1 MTEYDFSPEAYER
14 HLATQQRIGR
24 WVDETE
30 KYPKENPF
38 IPQPPDPYPP
48 SDYVAFAPPALPP
61 PPGPQPTYDY
71 GYGYSQPQ
79 TAPYSAPPTRPSST
93 HRRHHSHSRSK
104 GFRVYASADSSPHSN
119 SMPLPLLHRNY
130 RPDLVQS
137 FPQPATASAVYPMP
151 NGYGVASP
159 PQPQPNS
166 YPPQSAVSYP
176 TQYSAYQTTQTNPYP
191 QSAISYP
198 TQYSA
203 HQTAQTNPYPQS
215 TYSSGPQTPSSAY
228 TTLPGGG
235 TYVQPSKQ
243 AVIVPINGGTG
254 GYVIV
259 PPAGTYFRTAEMYNT
274 RREESEDRGQS
285 FFGRLTGGPLI
296 DLSMKKK
303 RRKRSD
309 SY

>member
-30 KYPKENPF
+30 RYPKENPF
-38 IPQPPDPYPP
+38 IPVPPDARPP
-48 SDYVAFAPPALPP
+48 SDYVASAPALPP
-61 PPGPQPTYDY
+61 PPGQYPTYGY
-71 GYGYSQPQ
+71 GYGYSQAQ
-79 TAPYSAPPTRPSST
+79 TTPHSAPPTRPSSS
-93 HRRHHSHSRSK
+93 HRRHHSRSRSK
-104 GFRVYASADSSPHSN
+104 GFRVYASASSSPHSN
-119 SMPLPLLHRNY
+119 SLPLPLLHRNY
-130 RPDLVQS
+130 HPDLVQP

-151 NGYGVASP
+151 NGYGVTSP
-159 PQPQPNS
+159 PQPQSNS

-176 TQYSAYQTTQTNPYP
+176 TQYGAYQTP
-191 QSAISYP
+191 
-198 TQYSA
+198 
-203 HQTAQTNPYPQS
+203 QTNPYPQS
-215 TYSSGPQTPSSAY
+215 TYSSGPQTPSSTY

-243 AVIVPINGGTG
+243 PVIVPINGGAG

-259 PPAGTYFRTAEMYNT
+259 PPAGTHFRTADMYHI
-274 RREESEDRGQS
+274 RQEEPEDRGQS
-285 FFGRLTGGPLI
+285 FFGRLTGGSSI
-296 DLSMKKK
+296 EKKK

>member
-30 KYPKENPF
+30 KYPQENPF
-38 IPQPPDPYPP
+38 IPLPPNPLPP
-48 SDYVAFAPPALPP
+48 SDYVASAPPAPPP
-61 PPGPQPTYDY
+61 PPGPYPTYDY

-79 TAPYSAPPTRPSST
+79 TAPHSAPPTRPSSP
-93 HRRHHSHSRSK
+93 HRRHHGHSRSK
-104 GFRVYASADSSPHSN
+104 GFRVYASANSSPHSN
-119 SMPLPLLHRNY
+119 FMPLPLLHRNY

-137 FPQPATASAVYPMP
+137 FPQSATASAVYPMP
-151 NGYGVASP
+151 HGYGVASP

-166 YPPQSAVSYP
+166 YPSQSAVSYPPQPQPDFYPPQSAVLYP
-176 TQYSAYQTTQTNPYP
+176 TQYSAYQTP
-191 QSAISYP
+191 
-198 TQYSA
+198 
-203 HQTAQTNPYPQS
+203 QTNPYPQS

-235 TYVQPSKQ
+235 TYVQPSSKQ
-243 AVIVPINGGTG
+243 PVIVPINSGTG
-254 GYVIV
+254 GYVIY
-259 PPAGTYFRTAEMYNT
+259 PPSGTYFRTADMYSI
-274 RREESEDRGQS
+274 RQVEPEDRGQS
-285 FFGRLTGGPLI
+285 LFGRLTGGALL
-296 DLSMKKK
+296 DLNMKKK